1 MIPLLLTRWKV
12 PLGIAAALAFL
23 GLALAA
29 NHYRHAYHAE
39 KALRKAD
46 RAAYVAA
53 QAEATLA
60 AQRALE
66 ATEARYR
73 RQADE
78 ADRNHHAGLADARS
92 RTDAY
97 LARMRTKAAACP
109 ASSAPA
115 SAADHGAEV
124 PAPVP
129 ALALMDEADVRA
141 AAEWQVYGER
151 CRAFVIGLG
160 G

>member
-115 SAADHGAEV
+115 SAEDHGAGV
-124 PAPVP
+124 PAGLP
-129 ALALMDEADVRA
+129 ALAFMAETDVRA
-141 AAEWQVYGER
+141 AAEWQAYGSA
-151 CRAFVIGLG
+151 CHNWALTLAN
-160 G
+160 